1 MRRQMVYFKN
11 YRREKKKKF
20 SVFKFGILFM
30 LGLVSLFMG
39 SLIMFG
45 VFMGMTTGY
54 IFYRAWKD
62 AKEYNEEWLEPSKPV
77 EEIERTYTQTYYP
90 TTCPT
95 TNQLYAMNYY
105 DYYEEDKSY
114 VFHSTW
120 YELNPAYMYFNL
132 Y

>member
-39 SLIMFG
+39 SLVMFG

-54 IFYRAWKD
+54 IFYRAWKN
-62 AKEYNEEWLEPSKPV
+62 AKEYNEEWLEPPKPV
-77 EEIERTYTQTYYP
+77 EKIEKICTQAHYP

-105 DYYEEDKSY
+105 DYYEEDETKENFCY
-114 VFHSTW
+114 DL
-120 YELNPAYMYFNL
+120 YEINKAHIFDT
-132 Y
+132 